1 MPLDELRTALQ
12 AAVEADEP
20 PAGAGP
26 AAVFARA
33 DRARTRQRL
42 TMLVGGVAVLGVAVG
57 TAAFALDRSG
67 GAATTAQPPAVATS
81 APATSAAP
89 PATSAAPPAASG
101 APRPEVPPDAMLAT
115 LRRLLPAG
123 LATSEPFS
131 QPGFAE
137 LILTDRAG
145 RGKVQVNV
153 QPDYRRAVPPGHV
166 SGDDPM
172 DLFTCAKRKNPPG
185 THCVDSTLPDGTLL
199 VLTDGPSEDAGHDRI
214 TLRMADVL
222 RPDGVRIAVGTWN
235 AVREKTNTE
244 TRPEPPL
251 TGQQLQAIATDPTWP
266 V

>member
-81 APATSAAP
+81 APAASAAL
-89 PATSAAPPAASG
+89 PAASG
-101 APRPEVPPDAMLAT
+101 AGSPRPEVPADVMLAT

-123 LATSEPFS
+123 LATSEPDS

-153 QPDYRRAVPPGHV
+153 QPNYRRAVPPGRV

-172 DLFTCAKRKNPPG
+172 DKFSCAKRQEPPG

-214 TLRMADVL
+214 TLRMVDVF
-222 RPDGVRIAVGTWN
+222 RPDGVRIVVGTWN
-235 AVREKTNTE
+235 AVGEKTNTA
-244 TRPEPPL
+244 TRSEPPL